1 MCWEKKFSTSQKQP
15 DKINCG
21 VMALI
26 GCFRATV
33 QINGQRARGKTIAQ
47 ITADIGKQW
56 SCITRPKAMEKY
68 RLMLK
73 DLLIQSTSD
82 SVTQP
87 PGFFYFSQTLQ
98 TIIDNG
104 GGDF

>member
-1 MCWEKKFSTSQKQP
+1 
-15 DKINCG
+15 
-21 VMALI
+21 MALI

-33 QINGQRARGKTIAQ
+33 QINGQSSRRKTIEQ
-47 ITADIGKQW
+47 IKADIGKKW
-56 SCITRPKAMEKY
+56 SCITQPKAMEKY

-82 SVTQP
+82 LLIQP
-87 PGFFYFSQTLQ
+87 PGFVYFSKTLQ

-104 GGDF
+104 GGAY